1 MGRVKYVK
9 ERIGQEIT
17 DWSQLT
23 HRRQRREERHR
34 VKELERQQELER
46 RREAG
51 EIPQADPIPTNTPA
65 NIPTGAPAR
74 PATRAAPRATT
85 APITR
90 RITRAAARAAP
101 TASTPDTTTTTMITD
116 TARFVTPASA
126 PAMAPASAP
135 APVLAAVLP
144 TVINMTVEEEEHD
157 DMGLLDP
164 ALFEPFINEIVP
176 QQVPAPM
183 TAEKNQKAV
192 EPVGRQPSARISQP
206 ANFQAA
212 TIPVNSPTMATAI
225 DAPAYGSPLTHDWVT
240 GQAYAPANLPANLAA
255 VYTTA
260 KVPAYVQA
268 YAPVTTPSS
277 ALVTASA
284 YPPATAPAYDS
295 TYTPAYAPS
304 SAPGS
309 IASSAPVTASASTA
323 VATPVSGPVTTLVTG
338 RATETEGVEDAVPKV
353 SEPVTGGNVPERASV
368 RSAAQE
374 SQKITKPTA
383 EQPGA
388 RVQAALQL
396 VPVAEIVD
404 RMFAVG
410 LERLQS
416 PTPEMISAEAR
427 EFLARAH
434 ENETEQ
440 AVKKAALTLSND
452 IVDRINELHRQ
463 NPADR
468 IGLASEVLKLKLQQ
482 VFLKELV
489 N

>member
-23 HRRQRREERHR
+23 HRRQRHEERYR

-51 EIPQADPIPTNTPA
+51 EIPQADPIPANTPA
-65 NIPTGAPAR
+65 TIPTGAPAR
-74 PATRAAPRATT
+74 PASRAAPRATT

-90 RITRAAARAAP
+90 RITRATARAVS

-126 PAMAPASAP
+126 PAIAPGSAP
-135 APVLAAVLP
+135 APVLPAVLP

-192 EPVGRQPSARISQP
+192 EPVTRQPSARISQP

-212 TIPVNSPTMATAI
+212 SIPANSQTMATATG
-225 DAPAYGSPLTHDWVT
+225 APAYGSPLKHDRVT
-240 GQAYAPANLPANLAA
+240 GQAYAPANLPANLAV

-260 KVPAYVQA
+260 KVPAYVQV
-268 YAPVTTPSS
+268 YAPVTTPAS

-284 YPPATAPAYDS
+284 FPPATAPAYDS
-295 TYTPAYAPS
+295 TYTPAYAPAYAPS

-323 VATPVSGPVTTLVTG
+323 VTTPVSAPVTTLVTG
-338 RATETEGVEDAVPKV
+338 RATETEGVEEAVPKV

-383 EQPGA
+383 GQPGA
-388 RVQAALQL
+388 L
-396 VPVAEIVD
+396 D

-410 LERLQS
+410 LEWLQS

-427 EFLARAH
+427 AFVARAH